1 MPHGH
6 AHHCKSKCDY
16 YTTHHTLVLENVE
29 HCGGE
34 PEQAATNGSSLMPKL
49 HQWSGVHFLLRDHSQ
64 KFESSNQ
71 FAEGII
77 KRLGTSLPELL

>member
-1 MPHGH
+1 MGTGDASMPHGH

-34 PEQAATNGSSLMPKL
+34 PEQAATM
-49 HQWSGVHFLLRDHSQ
+49 
-64 KFESSNQ
+64 
-71 FAEGII
+71 A
-77 KRLGTSLPELL
+77 TCT